1 MKKRILLI
9 EDEPGMRLGM
19 QHCLTTLGWPVVA
32 CADGEAG
39 IAALGRDRFDLIITD
54 LKLPKQNGFEVL
66 SAAKETA
73 PRSGVIIMTAYAE
86 VKDAV
91 AAIKAGAFDY
101 LAKPF
106 SNDDLVVAVERY
118 FKYQKLEDE
127 VIMLRESL
135 RRHKGFSEFIAFSPA
150 MMDVLDHISA
160 VAATDAPVLITG
172 ESGTGKELVA
182 NALHG
187 LSARSEKPL
196 IKINCAAI
204 PETLFE
210 SELFGSEKGAFT
222 GAFESRKGKLEA
234 AEGGTLFFDEVADIP
249 LSAQPKML
257 RVLEEQSV
265 TRLGSNVPVKVNVRS
280 IYATGKNLKNC
291 VAEGTFRGDLFYRL
305 NVVPIRIPPLR
316 ERPED
321 IPYFVDHFVRVF
333 GKHFKKEPLTVTP
346 QAYAS
351 LIAYKYP
358 GNVRELKH
366 ALERAVI
373 FSKNNRIDIRDLP
386 EELSGISPTGCV
398 AGTRVS
404 LEASVRCFEK
414 QRILQAL
421 ADTGGQKQETAA
433 LLGISRKVLWK
444 KIRDYDIE
452 YVPDREQ

>member
-9 EDEPGMRLGM
+9 EDEPSMRLGM
-19 QHCLTTLGWPVVA
+19 QHFLSTQGYHVDA
-32 CADGEAG
+32 CVDGDAG
-39 IAALGRDRFDLIITD
+39 VSALKRDRFDLIITD
-54 LKLPKQNGFEVL
+54 LKLPKRNGFEVL
-66 SAAKETA
+66 TAAKERS
-73 PRSGVIIMTAYAE
+73 PRSGVIIMTAYAD

-118 FKYQKLEDE
+118 FKYQRLEDE

-135 RRHKGFSEFIAFSPA
+135 RVHKGFSEFIAFSPA
-150 MMDVLDHISA
+150 MMDVLDRIAA

-187 LSARSEKPL
+187 LSGRSDKPL
-196 IKINCAAI
+196 VKINCAAI
-204 PETLFE
+204 PENLFE
-210 SELFGSEKGAFT
+210 SEIFGSEKGAFT
-222 GAFESRKGKLEA
+222 GATESRKGKFEA
-234 AEGGTLFFDEVADIP
+234 ADGGTIFFDEVADIP
-249 LSAQPKML
+249 LSLQPKML
-257 RVLEEQSV
+257 RVLEESTV
-265 TRLGSNVPVKVNVRS
+265 TRLGSNTPVSVNVRS
-280 IYATGKNLKNC
+280 LYATGKNLRNC
-291 VAEGTFRGDLFYRL
+291 VAEGTFRGDLFYRI
-305 NVVPIRIPPLR
+305 NVVPIKIPPLR

-321 IPYFVDHFVRVF
+321 IPYFVDHFMHVF
-333 GKHFKKEPLTVTP
+333 GKHFKKGPHIVTP
-346 QAYAS
+346 QAYAA
-351 LIAYKYP
+351 LIAHKYP

-373 FSKNNRIDIRDLP
+373 FSKNGVIDIPDLP
-386 EELSGISPTGCV
+386 EEISGIPCRGDV
-398 AGTRVS
+398 VDKRIS
-404 LEASVRCFEK
+404 LENSVRCFEK

-421 ADTGGQKQETAA
+421 ADTGWQRQEAAA